1 MKKAATIL
9 AVALLFYWL
18 GATRATASQETL
30 GVYLRTVGELR
41 AALADR
47 ADSDW
52 IGTAVGKYEVAPLRI
67 DLRVLSTHCGRS
79 GWWDNHVGGT
89 EDGIVLV
96 IGESVREEA
105 PPEGA
110 TGPSASDR

>member
-1 MKKAATIL
+1 MKKASILL
-9 AVALLFYWL
+9 AVALLSYWL
-18 GATRATASQETL
+18 GAATRATATPQTL

-52 IGTAVGKYEVAPLRI
+52 IGTAVGKYEVAPLRA
-67 DLRVLSTHCGRS
+67 DLRTLSTHCGRS

-89 EDGIVLV
+89 ADGVVVVLD
-96 IGESVREEA
+96 ESTREEA
-105 PPEGA
+105 NAAA
-110 TGPSASDR
+110 TEPSACAP